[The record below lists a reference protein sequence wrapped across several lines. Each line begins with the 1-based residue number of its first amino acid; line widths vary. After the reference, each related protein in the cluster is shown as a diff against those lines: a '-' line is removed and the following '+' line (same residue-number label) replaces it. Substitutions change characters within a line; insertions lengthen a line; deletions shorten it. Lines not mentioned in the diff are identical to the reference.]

1 MGSYHAGKKEG
12 WLLADLF
19 GLLNPRYVLLT
30 FGMFLIVL
38 AVVYT

>member
-1 MGSYHAGKKEG
+1 MS
-12 WLLADLF
+12 DLF
-19 GLLNPRYVLLT
+19 GLRRPRHGLLT